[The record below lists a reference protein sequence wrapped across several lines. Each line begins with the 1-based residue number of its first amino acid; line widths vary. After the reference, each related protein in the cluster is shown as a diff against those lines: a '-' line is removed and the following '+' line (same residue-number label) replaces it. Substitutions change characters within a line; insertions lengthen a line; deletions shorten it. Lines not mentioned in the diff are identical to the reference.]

1 MSAKQQRGT
10 NWYYVNTAFNNAF
23 YFWFIQASTITCVRE
38 GTTV

>member
-38 GTTV
+38 GMTV